1 MQLHFFLRP
10 PAEILLEIFASPLSE
25 HSLILQRKN
34 SISPSGQVTNP
45 LKFKE
50 MKTTATTTTA
60 ATANATSTAK
70 TKKRTRKSAAKKEA
84 TAPVAPEQKPEAAA
98 EATAQKSKLLVF
110 KRSRNNGFYVYLLGV
125 MPDENIG
132 CNCRTPQSAMRFML
146 WKKRELGASISEQHF
161 NELKQLAAAEG

>member
-1 MQLHFFLRP
+1 
-10 PAEILLEIFASPLSE
+10 
-25 HSLILQRKN
+25 
-34 SISPSGQVTNP
+34 
-45 LKFKE
+45 

-70 TKKRTRKSAAKKEA
+70 TKKRTRNKEA

>member
-1 MQLHFFLRP
+1 MQLHFYLWP
-10 PAEILLEIFASPLSE
+10 TAEIFLEIFAPSLPDL
-25 HSLILQRKN
+25 SLILQRKN

-50 MKTTATTTTA
+50 MKTTATTTA
-60 ATANATSTAK
+60 ATADATTAK
-70 TKKRTRKSAAKKEA
+70 TKKRSRKAAAKPEA
-84 TAPVAPEQKPEAAA
+84 TAATASEQKPEAKT
-98 EATAQKSKLLVF
+98 EATAEKSKLLVF

-125 MPDENIG
+125 MPEENIG
-132 CNCRTPQSAMRFML
+132 CNCRTAQSAMRFML

>member
-1 MQLHFFLRP
+1 M
-10 PAEILLEIFASPLSE
+10 
-25 HSLILQRKN
+25 QRKN

-50 MKTTATTTTA
+50 MKATTTTSA
-60 ATANATSTAK
+60 ATANATTTAK
-70 TKKRTRKSAAKKEA
+70 TKKRSSKKAAKSEA
-84 TAPVAPEQKPEAAA
+84 TTAAAPEQQPQPQA
-98 EATAQKSKLLVF
+98 EATASNPAKLLVF

-132 CNCRTPQSAMRFML
+132 CNCRTAQSAMRFML

>member
-1 MQLHFFLRP
+1 M
-10 PAEILLEIFASPLSE
+10 
-25 HSLILQRKN
+25 QRKN

-50 MKTTATTTTA
+50 MKATTTTSA
-60 ATANATSTAK
+60 ATANATTTAK
-70 TKKRTRKSAAKKEA
+70 TKKRSSHKKAAKSEA
-84 TAPVAPEQKPEAAA
+84 TAAAPEQQPQPQA
-98 EATAQKSKLLVF
+98 EATASKPNKLLVF

-125 MPDENIG
+125 MPEENIG
-132 CNCRTPQSAMRFML
+132 CNCRTAQSAMRFML